1 MHIINNT
8 RFLLARRPPVVPGS
22 DTPPTNLIDQNF
34 DILLEHTSTWSVRA
48 RVLNDLSAEEK
59 ERYKADIRATNILLQ
74 GIPKDIYSLIN
85 HYTDAK
91 DIWEN
96 DDRESQ
102 LYDEFEH
109 FRQIKGETIQGYY
122 VRFTKL
128 INDMR
133 NIKMTMSRMQ
143 LNSKFVNNML
153 PEWSRF
159 ITEVKL
165 NRGLKES
172 NCDQLS
178 SLTENLIESLSNS
191 LALLTQSYKSHLPQ
205 TNNQLRASSNARN
218 KAMVQD
224 GKVVVQDVRG
234 RYNANNQGR
243 PFQRNNARGNGVAG
257 NVGGQNR
264 GGMINPGQA
273 KPIKCYNCNGL
284 GHIAR
289 ECPRPKR
296 LQDSD
301 YFKDKMLLMQAQESG
316 VVLDEE
322 QSLFLAGEQVTNVD
336 DDVDDSP
343 ENDLALNVDHVFEA
357 DECDAFD
364 SDVDEG
370 PITQTMFMTNLI
382 SEDLIYDEAETS
394 YDSNTPSE
402 VHDHDTFVNHLEEY
416 HEYMEDNEDHVVQ
429 RNVSSV
435 RNDALMSILDEM
447 HEQGV
452 QSRLANKPDMV
463 VNDSVTSELARY
475 KELVGEKETSL
486 KSELHSAQ
494 ILLSST
500 VDHYKSKTEEVTLL
514 KKDFKQKED
523 KFLEEFLDI
532 KKLKDKIEDRLYKD
546 QSVQTVHMLCK
557 PKSFYDEKHK
567 VAIGYKNPL
576 CLARAKQAQS
586 ALYNG
591 HVLVNQ
597 SYTHYDN
604 NRKKAETLAP
614 KPISALTVYP
624 PNTPVKL
631 VPRILPTKSQ
641 VKINLYVLTQL
652 FTEFDKTCK
661 TRITPSGITEGER
674 GFEQTKRCYLTEVIP
689 FFKTLKEHFVGV
701 QTALC
706 KEVKEMKEIF
716 DQMNN
721 EVDKNTVDKQ
731 CAEIEKKNLLI
742 ENENLI
748 VNCLSTQLLYDYQ
761 HLQESFDNK
770 NSQAS
775 QEAPD
780 FNSFFKIKNLEHQIQ
795 EKDNVIRHLKD
806 RVANVNDRSRVPYNA
821 IDVTALIEQNDCDRV
836 ELEKVKQHYKELYD
850 SIKITRAHTSE
861 KTSTMLNEIESLKA
875 QLRSKEPCFTS
886 DYVKPK
892 VLAPGMYAID
902 VKPIP
907 HPLKNNRSAH
917 LNYISHLKESVETV
931 REIVEEARVVKPLDN
946 SLNYACQY
954 TKLSQELLECVIGTC
969 PKSFNERDNKAPST
983 PVTRK
988 KQVTFSDK
996 PGTSS
1001 SNTQKHK
1008 VHQRVQQTNIPVIPS
1023 TGVNDSTEASGS
1035 KPRSNTKKNRILPAK
1050 KENKKEVEVRLRT
1063 NKSVW
1068 TKVNRVDSSIS
1079 SKRVVINSNSESVC
1093 KTCNKCVN
1101 SASHGMCVVNILN
1114 SVNATSTVKTV
1125 LNKGKQIWKPIGRLS
1140 DNSLYKTKRVVQVML
1155 WYLDSGC
1162 SKHMTGNRSKLV
1174 NFVEKFI
1181 GSVRF
1186 GNDHLGAIMGYGDY
1200 VMGDS
1205 VISRVYYVEGL
1216 GHNLFSVGQFCDSDL
1231 EVAFRKHTCFVHDI
1245 KGTDILKGSRGTN
1258 LYTISIDEMMKSSP
1272 ICLLSK
1278 ASKSKSWLWHRRL
1291 NHLNFGT
1298 INDLARKDLV
1308 RGLPRLKFE
1317 KDHLCSACQ
1326 LGKSKKFSH
1335 RPKSENTNMEVLHT
1349 LHMDLCGP
1357 MRVQSIKG
1365 KKYILVIV
1373 DDYSRFTWVKF
1384 LRSKDETPEFVT
1396 NFLKQIQVGLNKTVR
1411 FIRTD
1416 NGTEF
1421 VNQVMSEYYEGV
1433 GIFHQKSVP
1442 RTPQQNGVVERR
1454 NRTLVEAAR
1463 TMMIFSK
1470 APMFLWAEA
1479 VATACYTQNRS
1490 LIHTRHN
1497 KTPYEL
1503 VHDKKPDLLVTTKP
1517 LMSFED
1523 LGKFQAKAD
1532 IGIFVGYAPSR
1543 KGYRIYNKRTRRLME
1558 TIHVTFDEMHQT
1570 MAPVRISSG
1579 PEPIMMTPGQLNSGL
1594 APSPVPA
1601 TTYIP
1606 PTDKDLEILFQ
1617 PMFDEYFDQSTDSE
1631 PVPTATVVNAPI
1643 VSTNTSVSTTI
1654 AQDAPSTSHSLSS
1667 SQVHPPV
1674 FPQGVAAGPTIE
1686 DTSIT
1691 QADLHPSVN
1700 PVAGEPSSAQS
1711 TSGDVSLAEPNQVTQ
1726 PPDHLRRWTKDHPL
1740 DNIVGN
1746 PSRPVSTRKQLA
1758 SDALWCC
1765 FHTELS
1771 KVEPKNFKMA
1781 VIEDCWFQAM
1791 QDEIHEFDRL
1801 EVWELVPRPIYV
1813 MVIALKW
1820 IYKVKLDE
1828 YGDVLKNKAR
1838 LVAKGYRQE
1847 EGIDFEESFAPVA
1860 RIEAIRIFIANAATK
1875 NMIIYQMDV
1884 KTAFLN
1890 GDLQEEVFVS
1900 QPEGFEDQENPT
1912 HVYRLKKA
1920 LYGLKQAPRAWYD
1933 TLSKFLLAN
1942 NFFKGAVDPTLFTR
1956 KSGKHILL
1964 VQIYVDDIIF
1974 ASTDHNAC
1982 NIFSK
1987 EMSSKFQMSMMGQM
2001 SFFLGLQVSQ
2011 SPGGIFINQA
2021 KYALET
2027 LKKYGMDLSD
2037 PVDTPM
2043 VDRLKLDEDLM
2054 GIPVDQTRF
2063 RGMVGSLMYL
2073 TASRPDLVFA
2083 VCMCARY
2090 QAKPTKKHFEAIK
2103 RVFRYLKGTINMGL
2117 WYPKDNAMS
2126 LTAYADADH
2135 AGCQDS
2141 RRSTSGSAQF
2151 LGDRLVSWSSKKQR
2165 STAISTTE
2173 AEYIAMS
2180 GCCAQILWMRSQLKD
2195 YGFDFNKIP
2204 LYCDNKS
2211 AIALCCNNVQHSR
2224 SKHIDIRHHFIREQ
2238 VENRVVELYFVET
2251 NYQLADILTKAL
2263 PRERFEF
2270 LLPRLGMK
2278 SLTPETLRRLQEGE
2292 DE

>member
-1 MHIINNT
+1 M
-8 RFLLARRPPVVPGS
+8 
-22 DTPPTNLIDQNF
+22 
-34 DILLEHTSTWSVRA
+34 A
-48 RVLNDLSAEEK
+48 RVRESGGGD
-59 ERYKADIRATNILLQ
+59 RI
-74 GIPKDIYSLIN
+74 
-85 HYTDAK
+85 
-91 DIWEN
+91 
-96 DDRESQ
+96 DREMGRI
-102 LYDEFEH
+102 FGVG
-109 FRQIKGETIQGYY
+109 R
-122 VRFTKL
+122 
-128 INDMR
+128 
-133 NIKMTMSRMQ
+133 
-143 LNSKFVNNML
+143 
-153 PEWSRF
+153 
-159 ITEVKL
+159 
-165 NRGLKES
+165 
-172 NCDQLS
+172 
-178 SLTENLIESLSNS
+178 
-191 LALLTQSYKSHLPQ
+191 KS
-205 TNNQLRASSNARN
+205 
-218 KAMVQD
+218 
-224 GKVVVQDVRG
+224 
-234 RYNANNQGR
+234 
-243 PFQRNNARGNGVAG
+243 
-257 NVGGQNR
+257 
-264 GGMINPGQA
+264 
-273 KPIKCYNCNGL
+273 
-284 GHIAR
+284 
-289 ECPRPKR
+289 
-296 LQDSD
+296 
-301 YFKDKMLLMQAQESG
+301 
-316 VVLDEE
+316 
-322 QSLFLAGEQVTNVD
+322 
-336 DDVDDSP
+336 SP
-343 ENDLALNVDHVFEA
+343 ENFSGGCGGGRRRLGGGRRWPD
-357 DECDAFD
+357 
-364 SDVDEG
+364 
-370 PITQTMFMTNLI
+370 
-382 SEDLIYDEAETS
+382 
-394 YDSNTPSE
+394 
-402 VHDHDTFVNHLEEY
+402 
-416 HEYMEDNEDHVVQ
+416 
-429 RNVSSV
+429 
-435 RNDALMSILDEM
+435 IL
-447 HEQGV
+447 
-452 QSRLANKPDMV
+452 
-463 VNDSVTSELARY
+463 
-475 KELVGEKETSL
+475 
-486 KSELHSAQ
+486 
-494 ILLSST
+494 
-500 VDHYKSKTEEVTLL
+500 
-514 KKDFKQKED
+514 
-523 KFLEEFLDI
+523 
-532 KKLKDKIEDRLYKD
+532 
-546 QSVQTVHMLCK
+546 
-557 PKSFYDEKHK
+557 
-567 VAIGYKNPL
+567 
-576 CLARAKQAQS
+576 
-586 ALYNG
+586 
-591 HVLVNQ
+591 
-597 SYTHYDN
+597 
-604 NRKKAETLAP
+604 
-614 KPISALTVYP
+614 
-624 PNTPVKL
+624 
-631 VPRILPTKSQ
+631 
-641 VKINLYVLTQL
+641 
-652 FTEFDKTCK
+652 
-661 TRITPSGITEGER
+661 EGER
-674 GFEQTKRCYLTEVIP
+674 
-689 FFKTLKEHFVGV
+689 
-701 QTALC
+701 
-706 KEVKEMKEIF
+706 
-716 DQMNN
+716 
-721 EVDKNTVDKQ
+721 
-731 CAEIEKKNLLI
+731 
-742 ENENLI
+742 
-748 VNCLSTQLLYDYQ
+748 
-761 HLQESFDNK
+761 
-770 NSQAS
+770 
-775 QEAPD
+775 
-780 FNSFFKIKNLEHQIQ
+780 
-795 EKDNVIRHLKD
+795 
-806 RVANVNDRSRVPYNA
+806 
-821 IDVTALIEQNDCDRV
+821 
-836 ELEKVKQHYKELYD
+836 
-850 SIKITRAHTSE
+850 
-861 KTSTMLNEIESLKA
+861 
-875 QLRSKEPCFTS
+875 
-886 DYVKPK
+886 
-892 VLAPGMYAID
+892 
-902 VKPIP
+902 
-907 HPLKNNRSAH
+907 
-917 LNYISHLKESVETV
+917 
-931 REIVEEARVVKPLDN
+931 
-946 SLNYACQY
+946 
-954 TKLSQELLECVIGTC
+954 
-969 PKSFNERDNKAPST
+969 
-983 PVTRK
+983 
-988 KQVTFSDK
+988 
-996 PGTSS
+996 
-1001 SNTQKHK
+1001 
-1008 VHQRVQQTNIPVIPS
+1008 
-1023 TGVNDSTEASGS
+1023 
-1035 KPRSNTKKNRILPAK
+1035 
-1050 KENKKEVEVRLRT
+1050 
-1063 NKSVW
+1063 
-1068 TKVNRVDSSIS
+1068 
-1079 SKRVVINSNSESVC
+1079 
-1093 KTCNKCVN
+1093 
-1101 SASHGMCVVNILN
+1101 
-1114 SVNATSTVKTV
+1114 
-1125 LNKGKQIWKPIGRLS
+1125 
-1140 DNSLYKTKRVVQVML
+1140 
-1155 WYLDSGC
+1155 
-1162 SKHMTGNRSKLV
+1162 
-1174 NFVEKFI
+1174 
-1181 GSVRF
+1181 
-1186 GNDHLGAIMGYGDY
+1186 
-1200 VMGDS
+1200 
-1205 VISRVYYVEGL
+1205 
-1216 GHNLFSVGQFCDSDL
+1216 DL
-1231 EVAFRKHTCFVHDI
+1231 E
-1245 KGTDILKGSRGTN
+1245 
-1258 LYTISIDEMMKSSP
+1258 
-1272 ICLLSK
+1272 LLSK

-1357 MRVQSIKG
+1357 MRVQSING

-1373 DDYSRFTWVKF
+1373 DDYTRFTWVKF

-1421 VNQVMSEYYEGV
+1421 VNQVMSKYYEGV

-1503 VHDKKPDLLVTTKP
+1503 VHDKKPDLTFFRVFGALCYPTND
-1517 LMSFED
+1517 SED

-1558 TIHVTFDEMHQT
+1558 TIHVTFDEMHQS

-1579 PEPIMMTPGQLNSGL
+1579 PEPVIVTPGQLKSGL
-1594 APSPVPA
+1594 AP
-1601 TTYIP
+1601 
-1606 PTDKDLEILFQ
+1606 TDKELEMLFQ
-1617 PMFDEYFDQSTDSE
+1617 PMFDEHLAQSRVDE
-1631 PVPTATVVNAPI
+1631 PVPSATEINAQVVPPG
-1643 VSTNTSVSTTI
+1643 SSLSTTI
-1654 AQDAPSTSHSLSS
+1654 AQDAPSTSASS
-1667 SQVHPPV
+1667 STSDIHLPV
-1674 FPQGVAAGPTIE
+1674 QLQEIAEEPVPE
-1686 DTSIT
+1686 DTPIIHNV
-1691 QADLHPSVN
+1691 LPPSHNLVTGD
-1700 PVAGEPSSAQS
+1700 PGSAQS
-1711 TSGDVSLAEPNQVTQ
+1711 SSGNVNAAEPNQVNY
-1726 PPDHLRRWTKDHPL
+1726 PPDHIRRWTKDHPL

-1933 TLSKFLLAN
+1933 TLSKFLMAN

-1974 ASTDHNAC
+1974 ASTDLNAC

-2054 GIPVDQTRF
+2054 GTPVDQTRF

-2103 RVFRYLKGTINMGL
+2103 RVFRYLKGTIHMGL

-2278 SLTPETLRRLQEGE
+2278 SLTPETLKRLQEGK